1 MTIDI
6 SPEAVAELWEDYL
19 EAARPDGG
27 DNTGGIELYDIEG
40 MNDAAHSM
48 YEALRVLS
56 AALVVSQAHS
66 DRLINTCADKDQ
78 AIFEL
83 RAALTEMTKVADAHK
98 GNADDNYKRWVIA
111 NAALT
116 ASKAETAAA
125 YEVMAGMVES
135 TAYTTNGE
143 KRSLEPVSK
152 ALFGCDSHHATIAS
166 TIRALTPADSKAALD
181 RMIAD
186 AEELGM
192 SKAAGI
198 SDNCVSMARESLAKA
213 DGIGERIAWRSA
225 IARAQIIRDY
235 ILAAIPKGG
244 E

>member
-125 YEVMAGMVES
+125 YEMA
-135 TAYTTNGE
+135 A
-143 KRSLEPVSK
+143 KI
-152 ALFGCDSHHATIAS
+152 CDREWEAEQHSIATRMWP
-166 TIRALTPADSKAALD
+166 IRANADWIADEIRCCLTPADSKAALD

-186 AEELGM
+186 AEDRGM
-192 SKAAGI
+192 QEAARI
-198 SDNCVSMARESLAKA
+198 VWNSDNDVSRW
-213 DGIGERIAWRSA
+213 ERGFL
-225 IARAQIIRDY
+225 QDT
-235 ILAAIPKGG
+235 ILAAIPKGTPH